1 MKIIGIIPARYGSTR
16 FPGKPLAMLGEK
28 TMIQRVYEQACRADC
43 LAEVIVATDDERIAA
58 AVRGF
63 GGTVAMT
70 STDCAN
76 GTERCAEVL
85 ASLPAELAQ
94 SIDIVVNI
102 QGDEPFIHPEQI
114 AQLADILV
122 QGERFDIATL
132 VRKIS
137 NSELLFN
144 PNCVK
149 AVVAE
154 SKNTNG
160 NQSEN
165 KYGSALYFSRQ
176 PLPFVRGADAS
187 DWLQHA
193 DFYQHIGLY
202 AYRAAHLARLA
213 ALSPTALERAESL
226 EQLRWLEHGF
236 AIGTAVTAHETVGID
251 TPEDLIAALKFL
263 K

>member
-16 FPGKPLAMLGEK
+16 FLGKPLAMLGAK
-28 TMIQRVYEQACRADC
+28 TMIQRVYEQARCADC
-43 LAEVIVATDDERIAA
+43 LAEVVVATDDERIAA
-58 AVRGF
+58 AVRAF
-63 GGTVAMT
+63 GGAVAMT
-70 STDCAN
+70 SPDCAN

-85 ASLPAELAQ
+85 ASLPTELAQ

-114 AQLADILV
+114 TQLADILV

-132 VRKIS
+132 VRKIT

-149 AVVAE
+149 AVVA
-154 SKNTNG
+154 
-160 NQSEN
+160 QSESGGEIG
-165 KYGSALYFSRQ
+165 YGNALYFSRQ

-213 ALSPTALERAESL
+213 ALSPTALERAENL

-236 AIGTAVTAHETVGID
+236 AIGTAVTVHETIGID

-263 K
+263 Q